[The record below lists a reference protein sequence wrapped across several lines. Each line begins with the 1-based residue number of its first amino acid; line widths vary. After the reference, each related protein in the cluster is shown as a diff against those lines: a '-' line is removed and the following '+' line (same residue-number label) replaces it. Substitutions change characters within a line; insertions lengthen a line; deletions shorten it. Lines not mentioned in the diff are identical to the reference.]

1 MRRKNNI
8 ITPVLALLL
17 FVVSCNCNFSD
28 WVKTEETRNDSNAER
43 RQNTTQANSE
53 QRQTDSNSANSGNT
67 ALNAEEKTGI
77 AECDEFIVYIEQ
89 NSEEIGK
96 DSIVVRGIVEYY
108 KQGIYAKLKEG
119 AANSSPADRE
129 DYAKQCRT
137 ALQKLKEQQQQQPN
151 N

>member
-1 MRRKNNI
+1 MRQKNNI
-8 ITPVLALLL
+8 VTPVLALLL
-17 FVVSCNCNFSD
+17 FVTACNCNLTD
-28 WVKTEETRNDSNAER
+28 WVKTEEPRNNSTGER
-43 RQNTTQANSE
+43 RDNTTRTNSE

-77 AECDEFIVYIEQ
+77 AECDEFIAYIEQ

-108 KQGIYAKLKEG
+108 KQGIYSKLKEG
-119 AANSSPADRE
+119 AANASAADRE

-137 ALQKLKEQQQQQPN
+137 ALQKLKEQQQNQPN